1 MKIKTYNQT
10 GEKGADIA
18 MPKIF
23 NVTISPKAVTQYFN
37 YLRSNQRDPIANT
50 KDRSDVSGGGKKPW
64 RQKGTGNARAGSNR
78 SPLWVGGGVTF
89 GPQSIRN
96 FKNRIN
102 TKLIKSVRLNI
113 AKKLIDENKLLV
125 IDSFQF
131 KNPQTKEAKKLIDK
145 LNLEG
150 KIVLII
156 EAENENAFLSFRNI
170 AGVCLMNPNNI
181 NMIDFAS
188 SDQTIFTK
196 KAFEIFIGSKKKEN
210 DGK

>member
-1 MKIKTYNQT
+1 MKIKTYKQT
-10 GEKGADIA
+10 GEKDTDIA
-18 MPKIF
+18 MPKILD
-23 NVTISPKAVTQYFN
+23 VTISPKAVTQYFN
-37 YLRSNQRDPIANT
+37 YLRSSQRNAVANT
-50 KDRSDVSGGGKKPW
+50 KDRGDVSGGGKKPW

-113 AKKLIDENKLLV
+113 AKKLIEENKLSV

-131 KNPQTKEAKKLIDK
+131 KNPHTKDAKKLIDK
-145 LNLEG
+145 LSLEG

-156 EAENENAFLSFRNI
+156 ESENENAFLSFRNI
-170 AGVCLMNPNNI
+170 AGVYLMNPNNI
-181 NMIDFAS
+181 NMIDFTT
-188 SDQTIFTK
+188 SDQVIFTK
-196 KAFEIFIGSKKKEN
+196 KAFEIFVGSKKKDS